1 MWSIYRTGPIPN
13 HIKYKAPFINEIVDS
28 KTLIPT
34 KGLSIVLL
42 GRDFGDFGKAVG
54 LVASTAVTTV
64 QDSSTPHGRLSI
76 SVPPGIDDITPYS
89 SSCSRSNL
97 SIKQQHCN
105 SILCPI
111 HC

>member
-1 MWSIYRTGPIPN
+1 MEYLSYRSDPN

-64 QDSSTPHGRLSI
+64 QDHLHLTG
-76 SVPPGIDDITPYS
+76 G
-89 SSCSRSNL
+89 
-97 SIKQQHCN
+97 
-105 SILCPI
+105 
-111 HC
+111 